1 MVQAVLFFRLGYP
14 AAKWRN
20 VYKGL
25 TVLEFLLKRG
35 GGQVPHTRTHPHCD
49 PRALGT
55 LHARVCDAYGSAVR
69 FWLVQDSNTFSGAE
83 RH

>member
-1 MVQAVLFFRLGYP
+1 MRSIRTLPATMQAVLFFRLGYP

-35 GGQVPHTRTHPHCD
+35 AEQVLCSSRMAHRFQ
-49 PRALGT
+49 
-55 LHARVCDAYGSAVR
+55 VVVVGSVIHSFFVTCWATSKFGCR
-69 FWLVQDSNTFSGAE
+69 
-83 RH
+83 

>member
-1 MVQAVLFFRLGYP
+1 MQAVLFFRLGYP

-35 GGQVPHTRTHPHCD
+35 AEQVC
-49 PRALGT
+49 RAAT
-55 LHARVCDAYGSAVR
+55 VAAMRVPPLTAYAVMPGHM
-69 FWLVQDSNTFSGAE
+69 DKP
-83 RH
+83 